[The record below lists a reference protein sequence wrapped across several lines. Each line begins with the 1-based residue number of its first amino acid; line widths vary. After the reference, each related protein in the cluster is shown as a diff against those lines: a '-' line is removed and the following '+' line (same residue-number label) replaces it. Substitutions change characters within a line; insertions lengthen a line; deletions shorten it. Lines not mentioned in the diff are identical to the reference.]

1 MTRQD
6 KNFCAAK
13 YNERLTLSVFT
24 TLKRHVLLFSR
35 ARKFHVK
42 IGGKTKERLNLN
54 PEVCLQRQHSFLNI
68 PPPMGRLGLKVQHHA
83 ALRGPYSY
91 SLEDTTFDQCDQ
103 GSGDLVMH
111 FR

>member
-1 MTRQD
+1 M
-6 KNFCAAK
+6 
-13 YNERLTLSVFT
+13 LSVFT
-24 TLKRHVLLFSR
+24 TLKGHVLLFSR

-54 PEVCLQRQHSFLNI
+54 PEMCLPKQRSFLNI
-68 PPPMGRLGLKVQHHA
+68 PPPMGHLGLKVQHHA

-91 SLEDTTFDQCDQ
+91 SPEEATFDQCDQ
-103 GSGDLVMH
+103 GSGGLVMY